1 MCFDDRG
8 ENELM
13 KSAGMP
19 GVGVRGVKVMEV
31 KGMGVTHVA

>member
-1 MCFDDRG
+1 MSLDDRE

-13 KSAGMP
+13 KSAGMAA
-19 GVGVRGVKVMEV
+19 VGVRGIKVMEV